1 MLKKTISETFIFRVA
16 KEDEGA
22 SIECVFVPV
31 YGERIQVEETINV
44 GCE

>member
-1 MLKKTISETFIFRVA
+1 MFISRVA

-31 YGERIQVEETINV
+31 YGDPIKVEETINV